1 MNIVR
6 SLLLIVK
13 LVVEALDI
21 ARAHILSVQL
31 LDLKKKEFMSRMGE
45 EFICED
51 KIEKK
56 LTTRLA
62 SRAVSKTALA
72 EPSGLP
78 SLPMLMITCAKL
90 EIELICST
98 FKISQ
103 WQSRSNLPQQD
114 LRPLSAN
121 LRSPAQ

>member
-45 EFICED
+45 EFIFED
-51 KIEKK
+51 KTEK
-56 LTTRLA
+56 
-62 SRAVSKTALA
+62 
-72 EPSGLP
+72 
-78 SLPMLMITCAKL
+78 SLPLAWRRERFRRRHWRNHPVFRLFPC
-90 EIELICST
+90 
-98 FKISQ
+98 
-103 WQSRSNLPQQD
+103 
-114 LRPLSAN
+114 
-121 LRSPAQ
+121 

>member
-31 LDLKKKEFMSRMGE
+31 LDLKKEFMSRMGE

-78 SLPMLMITCAKL
+78 SLPMLMITCVKL

-98 FKISQ
+98 FKVSR
-103 WQSRSNLPQQD
+103 WQSQGNLPQQD
-114 LRPLSAN
+114 PRPLSAN
-121 LRSPAQ
+121 LRSPAL